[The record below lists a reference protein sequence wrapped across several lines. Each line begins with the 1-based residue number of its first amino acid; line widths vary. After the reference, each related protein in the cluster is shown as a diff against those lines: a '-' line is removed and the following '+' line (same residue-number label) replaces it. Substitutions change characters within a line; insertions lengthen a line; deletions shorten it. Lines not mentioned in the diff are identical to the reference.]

1 MKRKSK
7 IPYEKN
13 VFLVTMLLACV
24 FIGCAFPTQNFENVS
39 ISNIE
44 SELTF
49 QKIRCQSFMG
59 GSVLYNPN
67 NPSSGQLAVGVTV
80 AVRLGYVE
88 KEENGIDEFVYK
100 NIEDKASYGY
110 ITVESI
116 SKNELSFR
124 YFSFDNAGLEK
135 TSNSF
140 TIKAGESLDINSDG
154 LDDLTYDYPLRKRP
168 GFEKALWLT
177 FLSNKES
184 QNTSM
189 FAVLPEQYA
198 RGVYPSGI
206 MGINPYGKFIVNK
219 YEVNSSNRA
228 AIQGAMYGDYVLDSQ
243 KGEYQ
248 KIISRSSYRYARNI
262 EEYELETMFNE
273 EEMDFHFKL
282 EDFDEYMT
290 VDGLLNQL
298 PITMLANCDITFSN
312 IEKLNY
318 ILEQKDLLNEIAVTN
333 NYSLELS
340 EIQEVNSYLDTVSKE
355 EVVKFNRYLLQ
366 GLYPEECP
374 SLDLGN
380 DSIVSIFPLLS
391 VYIANPDSENIV
403 EETENQRSVE
413 KIGTANNYRDYLD
426 KSKKIIDKFDDFYPI
441 KNFYYDFPGWD
452 KVFNASSQSST
463 SNTSTNNDEDLRG
476 EIGSFDDLVTSL
488 MEIPK
493 TDIPGKVENN
503 FKLKLGVMGHFSI
516 SFTNV
521 EGGIYA
527 GVFIS
532 GDTSL
537 DMTKTLAKYPVDNF
551 SKIEI
556 YKNETLLNINL
567 KAFEAP
573 PITIGILSLK
583 FSLCG
588 GIEIPVSVTLNGTV
602 TTNFY
607 AGFTGF
613 YAAGFDVG
621 ANFGLKWK
629 TQKIFGI
636 PIPYSVSFYCNPYAK
651 GDFINETASYVGPVS
666 KITTIPG
673 VKLQS
678 GTFELNIKPSVY
690 LEPGITVANC
700 IYGGLKIRYT
710 KALGIGASFV
720 IDDSQQLPKKL
731 DLYKINQNIF
741 DIDGVYGIRVKIPI
755 INKQIERKGSIDIPF
770 LNFGNPEKEIIK
782 EIIF

>member
-24 FIGCAFPTQNFENVS
+24 FIGCAFPTQGFENVK
-39 ISNIE
+39 INNIE

-248 KIISRSSYRYARNI
+248 KIISKTSYRYARNI
-262 EEYELETMFNE
+262 EDYELETVYGE
-273 EEMDFHFKL
+273 EEMDFHFKF

-298 PITMLANCDITFSN
+298 PITMLANCDITFSD

-318 ILEQKDLLNEIAVTN
+318 ILEQKDLLSEIAVTN

-391 VYIANPDSENIV
+391 VYIANSDSELLV
-403 EETENQRSVE
+403 AETENQRSVE
-413 KIGTANNYRDYLD
+413 KIGTANNYRDYL
-426 KSKKIIDKFDDFYPI
+426 KQKLPIEKKFKKFYPI
-441 KNFYYDFPGWD
+441 KNFSYDFPGWENL
-452 KVFNASSQSST
+452 FNNTTESDT
-463 SNTSTNNDEDLRG
+463 SNITNNSEANLKGDIGTHEDV
-476 EIGSFDDLVTSL
+476 VTTL
-488 MEIPK
+488 MTPPN
-493 TDIPGKVENN
+493 TDIPGKIEN
-503 FKLKLGVMGHFSI
+503 KAILKLGVMGHFSI

-537 DMTKTLAKYPVDNF
+537 DMSKTLAKYPVDNF
-551 SKIEI
+551 SKIAIDE
-556 YKNETLLNINL
+556 KETLLNINL

-573 PITIGILSLK
+573 PITIGVLSLK

-588 GIEIPVSVTLNGTV
+588 GIEIPASVTLNGTV

-613 YAAGFDVG
+613 YAVGFDVG
-621 ANFGLKWK
+621 ANLGFKFK
-629 TQKIFGI
+629 KIFGI
-636 PIPYSVSFYCNPYAK
+636 PIPYSVSFYPYAE
-651 GDFINETASYVGPVS
+651 GDVINETAFYVGPVS
-666 KITTIPG
+666 EVTTIPG
-673 VKLQS
+673 IKLQS
-678 GTFELNIKPSVY
+678 GVFEINIKPSVY

-700 IYGGLKIRYT
+700 IYGGLKIASYIE
-710 KALGIGASFV
+710 LGGGARFC

-731 DLYKINQNIF
+731 DLYSKF
-741 DIDGVYGIRVKIPI
+741 DVGLQPAVTYGLKFTIPI
-755 INKQIERKGSIDIPF
+755 INKKISITNTLDLKPISFVKKTENIF
-770 LNFGNPEKEIIK
+770 LSIK
-782 EIIF
+782 F

>member
-1 MKRKSK
+1 MKKKSK
-7 IPYEKN
+7 NSYEKN
-13 VFLVTMLLACV
+13 VLLVTMLLACV
-24 FIGCAFPTQNFENVS
+24 FFGCAFPTQNFENVS

-88 KEENGIDEFVYK
+88 KEENGNDEFVYK

-124 YFSFDNAGLEK
+124 YFSFDGDGLEK
-135 TSNSF
+135 CNKSF
-140 TIKAGESLDINSDG
+140 TIKTGETLDINSDG

-177 FLSNKES
+177 FLSNKET

-248 KIISRSSYRYARNI
+248 KIISNNSYRYARNI
-262 EEYELETMFNE
+262 EDYELETMFNE

-298 PITMLANCDITFSN
+298 PITMLVNCDITFSD

-340 EIQEVNSYLDTVSKE
+340 EIQEVNSYLDTVSQE

-366 GLYPEECP
+366 GLYPELCP
-374 SLDLGN
+374 LLDLGN
-380 DSIVSIFPLLS
+380 DSIVTIFPLLS
-391 VYIANPDSENIV
+391 VYIANPDSELLV
-403 EETENQRSVE
+403 AETENQRSVE
-413 KIGTANNYRDYLD
+413 KIGTTSSYRDYLNQR
-426 KSKKIIDKFDDFYPI
+426 KKIIEKFEDFHPI
-441 KNFYYDFPGWD
+441 KNFSYDFPGWE
-452 KVFNASSQSST
+452 KLFNNTTESDT
-463 SNTSTNNDEDLRG
+463 SNITNNSEANLKGDIGTHEDV
-476 EIGSFDDLVTSL
+476 VTTL
-488 MEIPK
+488 MTPPNTEIPEK
-493 TDIPGKVENN
+493 IEN
-503 FKLKLGVMGHFSI
+503 KLILKLGVMGHFSI

-537 DMTKTLAKYPVDNF
+537 DMSKTLAKYPVDKF

-556 YKNETLLNINL
+556 GEKETLLNINL

-573 PITIGILSLK
+573 PITIGVLSLK

-588 GIEIPVSVTLNGTV
+588 GIEIPASVTLNGTV

-621 ANFGLKWK
+621 AKLGFKFK
-629 TQKIFGI
+629 KIFGI
-636 PIPYSVSFYCNPYAK
+636 PIPYSVSFYPYAD
-651 GDFINETASYVGPVS
+651 GDVINETASYVGPVS

-678 GTFELNIKPSVY
+678 GTFEINIKPSVY

-700 IYGGLKIRYT
+700 IYGGLKIASYIE
-710 KALGIGASFV
+710 LGGGARFC

-731 DLYKINQNIF
+731 DLYSKF
-741 DIDGVYGIRVKIPI
+741 DVGIQPAIAYGLKFTIPI
-755 INKQIERKGSIDIPF
+755 INKKISITDTVDLDPISF
-770 LNFGNPEKEIIK
+770 IK
-782 EIIF
+782 EPENVFLSIKF